1 MMGSETFMAASVD
14 IKTST
19 SRANWIENNAM
30 PDSISMNMMGR
41 SLLPPVQPRPYMG
54 LTWRYTLKILNTIK
68 PVTRTFT
75 IKDMAREVAI
85 IIAFPDLAATIED
98 GEMWNDPT
106 DISASSQVAKD
117 D

>member
-1 MMGSETFMAASVD
+1 MGSETFMAASVD

-19 SRANWIENNAM
+19 SRANWIENNAR
-30 PDSISMNMMGR
+30 PDSISMNMRGR
-41 SLLPPVQPRPYMG
+41 SLLWAPGIYSDLVS
-54 LTWRYTLKILNTIK
+54 RYTLKILNTIK
-68 PVTRTFT
+68 LVPRIFT

-85 IIAFPDLAATIED
+85 IIAFPDLAATTED

-106 DISASSQVAKD
+106 DISAGSQVAKD